1 MNLIVLKVQGNM
13 AMSEVAGYCRALRSA
28 LCDEDPDLWNRDKAQ
43 SQIED
48 ARNFLERLRENPPPP
63 GDRIATIAW
72 NDAVKLLQDMIDL
85 VQDKLNGDTT
95 FGVFVSNN
103 PYMIVLNPYAI
114 EKSHDMPPRAS
125 IAFV

>member
-1 MNLIVLKVQGNM
+1 M
-13 AMSEVAGYCRALRSA
+13 AMSEVAGYCRALRDA
-28 LCDEDPDLWNRDKAQ
+28 LCDEDPDLWNRDTAQ

-72 NDAVKLLQDMIDL
+72 NDAVKRLQDEIDL

-103 PYMIVLNPYAI
+103 PYMIEKI
-114 EKSHDMPPRAS
+114 ESLVSFGDVDVEVES
-125 IAFV
+125 SDIELLE